1 MYLDNYDFVL
11 HLNTGIRTLSIT
23 ATPVTD
29 YKESDFLAEFQ
40 PHQSTAT
47 ARIPITDDSISEDI
61 EEFKI
66 WISHPSEGL
75 VGPLSESVVSIVD
88 NDGKMIM
95 YSVVKQCA
103 LFNSSDG

>member
-1 MYLDNYDFVL
+1 M
-11 HLNTGIRTLSIT
+11 S
-23 ATPVTD
+23 D
-29 YKESDFLAEFQ
+29 YRESDFLAEFQ

-66 WISHPSEGL
+66 WISDPSEGL

-88 NDGKMIM
+88 NDGKMIIC
-95 YSVVKQCA
+95 SVVKQCA
-103 LFNSSDG
+103 VFTSSNL